1 MSMHPVLYIDSV
13 DQATAL
19 LKPRRIEILKRL
31 GEPRTCPELAAEFG
45 ESAQNIYYHVKALE
59 QAGLVEK
66 VGERRVRGT
75 VEGRYQACA
84 HAYWL
89 APQLVGQ
96 IGGPRTTQDQ
106 TSLRFLLSLA
116 EEVQSDVGH
125 LAQKVEAGQSVPSLS
140 LSANI
145 YLPDGERRAA
155 FLDDVQSTF
164 ERLAREYGRPADEAS
179 APTTAGQDFRLALA
193 CYPHQPS

>member
-1 MSMHPVLYIDSV
+1 MHPVLYIESV

-31 GEPRTCPELAAEFG
+31 DEPRTCPELAAEFG
-45 ESAQNIYYHVKALE
+45 ESAQNIYYHIKALE

-75 VEGRYQACA
+75 VEGRYQARA
-84 HAYWL
+84 LSYWL

-96 IGGPRTTQDQ
+96 IGGPRATQDQ
-106 TSLRFLLSLA
+106 TSLRYLLSLA
-116 EEVQSDVGH
+116 EEVQSDVGR
-125 LAQKVEAGQSVPSLS
+125 LAQQVEAGQSVPSLS

-145 YLPDGERRAA
+145 YLPDGDRRAA
-155 FLDDVQSTF
+155 FLRDVQATF
-164 ERLAREYGRPADEAS
+164 ERLAREYGRPADEAM
-179 APTTAGQDFRLALA
+179 ATTAAPGQDFRLVLA
-193 CYPHQPS
+193 CYPHQP

>member
-1 MSMHPVLYIDSV
+1 MHPVLYIESV

-31 GEPRTCPELAAEFG
+31 AEPRTCPELAAEFG

-75 VEGRYQACA
+75 VEGRYQASA
-84 HAYWL
+84 LSYWL

-96 IGGPRTTQDQ
+96 IGGPRATQDQ
-106 TSLRFLLSLA
+106 TSLRYLLSLA
-116 EEVQSDVGH
+116 EEVQSDVGR
-125 LAQKVEAGQSVPSLS
+125 LAQQVEAGQSVSSLS

-145 YLPDGERRAA
+145 YLPDGDRRAA
-155 FLDDVQSTF
+155 FLRDVQATF
-164 ERLAREYGRPADEAS
+164 ERLAREYGRPADEAATPS
-179 APTTAGQDFRLALA
+179 AAPGLDFRLALA
-193 CYPHQPS
+193 CYPHQP

>member
-1 MSMHPVLYIDSV
+1 MHPVLYIESV

-19 LKPRRIEILKRL
+19 LKPRRIELLQRL
-31 GEPRTCPELAAEFG
+31 DQPRTCPELAAEFG

-59 QAGLVEK
+59 QAGLVVK

-75 VEGRYQACA
+75 VEGRYQASA
-84 HAYWL
+84 HSYWL

-96 IGGPRTTQDQ
+96 IGGPRATRDQ

-116 EEVQSDVGH
+116 EEVQSDVGR
-125 LAQKVEAGQSVPSLS
+125 LAQQVEAGQSVPSLS

-145 YLPDGERRAA
+145 YLPDGDRRAA
-155 FLDDVQSTF
+155 FLRDVQATF
-164 ERLAREYGRPADEAS
+164 ERLAREYGRPADEA
-179 APTTAGQDFRLALA
+179 ATPATPGADFRLALA
-193 CYPHQPS
+193 CYPHQP

>member
-1 MSMHPVLYIDSV
+1 MHAVLYIESV

-31 GEPRTCPELAAEFG
+31 DEPRTCPELAAEFG
-45 ESAQNIYYHVKALE
+45 ESAQNIYYHIKALE

-75 VEGRYQACA
+75 VEGRYQARA
-84 HAYWL
+84 HSYWL

-96 IGGPRTTQDQ
+96 IGGPRATQDQ
-106 TSLRFLLSLA
+106 TSLRYLLSLA
-116 EEVQSDVGH
+116 EEVQSDVGR
-125 LAQKVEAGQSVPSLS
+125 LAQQVEAGQSVPSLS

-145 YLPDGERRAA
+145 HLPDGDRRAA
-155 FLDDVQSTF
+155 FLRDVQATF
-164 ERLAREYGRPADEAS
+164 ERLAREYGRPADEA
-179 APTTAGQDFRLALA
+179 ATPAALGKDFRLALA
-193 CYPHQPS
+193 CYPHQP